1 MLFLAPNRK
10 TVFKN
15 LIKLHKITRK
25 IKMSKAYR
33 NDYIKKISFCFFCFF
48 FIRRLADKNLKR
60 ISYNVTN
67 EIKEICVMNVSTI
80 IIKCILNKIMG
91 EKDQV
96 KSWCRQIK
104 DNSKNFGTM
113 CCDQMKQ
120 KIFQS
125 LVP

>member
-1 MLFLAPNRK
+1 MTTSTK
-10 TVFKN
+10 SVFV
-15 LIKLHKITRK
+15 
-25 IKMSKAYR
+25 
-33 NDYIKKISFCFFCFF
+33 FFWVF

-91 EKDQV
+91 DNLTAEKDQV